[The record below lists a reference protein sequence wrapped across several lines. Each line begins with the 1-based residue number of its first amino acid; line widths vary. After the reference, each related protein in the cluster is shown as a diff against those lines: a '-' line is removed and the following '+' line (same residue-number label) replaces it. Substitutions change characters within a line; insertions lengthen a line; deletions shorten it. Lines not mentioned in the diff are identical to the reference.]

1 MQVIDFQ
8 IAQGE
13 SQTAWEGFLTSLYR
27 RGLTEEGVACL
38 MADEEQ
44 LLSFFQIKDSK
55 LWPQIRTT
63 NAIPFFPDTKYLTLP
78 PPFPLDA
85 RDFQCQSQNFFE
97 GGKRRLVR
105 VVCLV
110 GLAIVARKRG

>member
-78 PPFPLDA
+78 LPALLNSLF
-85 RDFQCQSQNFFE
+85 
-97 GGKRRLVR
+97 
-105 VVCLV
+105 
-110 GLAIVARKRG
+110 